1 MSHLPRK
8 FVKTIIFDCGTEF
21 TNWKSIYNDHDIH
34 RFFADSGYSSQR
46 RLNENSN
53 GLLGKNGSPK

>member
-1 MSHLPRK
+1 MSYFPRN
-8 FVKTIIFDCGTEF
+8 FIKTIIFDCGKEF
-21 TNWKSIYNDHDIH
+21 TTWKSICNNHDIY